1 MSNKALEKTSF
12 ERPASAGLRLLGNP
26 YGRQERLTGL
36 VMVLPAFVF
45 FVLFIGIPIVRT
57 VLLGFQKWD
66 AITPAEWTGLEN
78 YVKLVNDPIFQHA
91 LLVTFLLTAGLTLF
105 LTTIPMVIAALFNM
119 GWGKF
124 GTIGRTLLFMPGI
137 ISWVVTGALWRLIL
151 NPNLGTLNTFL
162 GNIGLAA
169 WQQNWLGDPRVVLWS
184 ISIAGIW
191 QEIGLYVII
200 YFAGIQG
207 IDTTLYEAA
216 AIDGANGVQR
226 FRHVTV
232 PMLRPVTIVVITL
245 NLLNGIKLFDV
256 IWVMT
261 EGGPVNA
268 SATLGTYIYKVGF
281 ASTGSSNFGYG
292 STLSTVILFL
302 CILAVLF
309 QIWMNK
315 RSNV

>member
-1 MSNKALEKTSF
+1 MSNKVLEKTSF
-12 ERPASAGLRLLGNP
+12 GRPASIRLRWLGNP
-26 YGRQERLTGL
+26 YGRQERVTGL
-36 VMVLPAFVF
+36 LMVLPAFVF
-45 FVLFIGIPIVRT
+45 FVLFIGIPIART

-78 YVKLVNDPIFQHA
+78 YAKLFNDLIFQQA
-91 LLVTFLLTAGLTLF
+91 LSVTLLLTTGLTVF

-151 NPNLGTLNTFL
+151 DPNLGTLNTFL
-162 GNIGLAA
+162 GNVGLAA
-169 WQQNWLGDPRVVLWS
+169 WQQNWLGDPKIVLYS
-184 ISIAGIW
+184 ISIAAIW

-200 YFAGIQG
+200 YFAGMQG
-207 IDTTLYEAA
+207 IDATLYEAA
-216 AIDGANGVQR
+216 AIDGASALRR
-226 FRHVTV
+226 FRHVTI
-232 PMLRPVTIVVITL
+232 PMLRPITIVVITL
-245 NLLNGIKLFDV
+245 NLLNGIKMFDV
-256 IWVMT
+256 VWVMT
-261 EGGPVNA
+261 KGGPVNA

-315 RSNV
+315 RSIV